1 MEPLYKLIK
10 GCIDNDYKSQRQF
23 YEHYYGFALK
33 TVFRYIYKYDRA
45 TDVVND
51 GFVKIF
57 NNLAKFQVSKGN
69 TDTEKI
75 LMGWMKRILI
85 NTAIDELRRQQ
96 MIPEMAELPDHIWE
110 ENDKGQN
117 ADQKILYKEL
127 ICEIKRLPPSYRTV
141 FNMFV
146 IDGFSHHEIANMLG
160 ISEGT
165 SKSALAKAKAQLK
178 KFINNR
184 FSEIN
189 HATLKR

>member
-1 MEPLYKLIK
+1 MELLYKLIK